1 MIRLMDLEFMF
12 IKMVQNMRVNGK
24 MIYNMDLARKYG
36 LMDQNMKE
44 IIMKEK
50 NTEEDY
56 IYGKMAQCIMVI
68 GLIIELK
75 DMVNI
80 NGKTEENLMENG

>member
-12 IKMVQNMRVNGK
+12 IKMVQNMKVNGK

-44 IIMKEK
+44 IILKF
-50 NTEEDY
+50 
-56 IYGKMAQCIMVI
+56 MA
-68 GLIIELK
+68 
-75 DMVNI
+75 
-80 NGKTEENLMENG
+80 LMEE